1 MLQKLGDQIAHCLD
15 RAAVAGRIAADATD
29 PAVKSDY
36 EHIAR
41 GWRNL
46 AASYQFVESLERFLV
61 QPAKTSG
68 PE

>member
-1 MLQKLGDQIAHCLD
+1 MLQKLSDHIAQCLC
-15 RAAVAGRIAADATD
+15 RAAVAERIAADATD

-36 EHIAR
+36 EQVAR

-61 QPAKTSG
+61 EPLKTSR
-68 PE
+68 PD